1 MNPFPIAAAS
11 LRRFPVL
18 SLCTVLLVAA
28 AVALGTAVSLLE
40 PSLRDGA
47 TAAARKFDLLV
58 GAPGSETQLVLS
70 TVYLDAAPLPP
81 LTGDA
86 AARIAEDPGVLWA
99 SPLLLGDTYK
109 KHPIVGVE
117 EAFLEGAGRFERP
130 TDAYAGALTP
140 LESGQ
145 TFHGVHGQAALSS
158 HDIHD
163 TAYRVRGKLP
173 PTGTPWDRAVL
184 VPASSIRHAH
194 GLEEEHAPM
203 SALVVKPRS
212 IADAY
217 RLRAQLRTERSV
229 ALFPAE
235 VLIRLYAVLGD
246 VQSLLTGMAFL
257 TQGAVLAGVLL
268 AVFAGLPRRRKILAA
283 LRAMGAS
290 RLYGALA
297 LWCEVFLLL
306 LLGGLL
312 GLGLGYALT
321 ICGAQLFAAHT
332 GVLPLIRPNAG
343 TLLTFALT
351 LGAGSLAAVFPAWSC
366 SRTSVAAALRE

>member
-58 GAPGSETQLVLS
+58 GAPGSETHLVLS

-130 TDAYAGALTP
+130 TDAYAGTLTP

-173 PTGTPWDRAVL
+173 PTGTP
-184 VPASSIRHAH
+184 
-194 GLEEEHAPM
+194 
-203 SALVVKPRS
+203 
-212 IADAY
+212 
-217 RLRAQLRTERSV
+217 
-229 ALFPAE
+229 
-235 VLIRLYAVLGD
+235 
-246 VQSLLTGMAFL
+246 
-257 TQGAVLAGVLL
+257 
-268 AVFAGLPRRRKILAA
+268 
-283 LRAMGAS
+283 
-290 RLYGALA
+290 
-297 LWCEVFLLL
+297 
-306 LLGGLL
+306 
-312 GLGLGYALT
+312 
-321 ICGAQLFAAHT
+321 
-332 GVLPLIRPNAG
+332 
-343 TLLTFALT
+343 
-351 LGAGSLAAVFPAWSC
+351 
-366 SRTSVAAALRE
+366 